1 MIYTSTFQ
9 VSLIEFWNPCFISF
23 LYWRV
28 LNDPKMISEEN
39 MPQPWVPSP
48 ESSSLCHLA
57 EKPSIFLAEDSGGA
71 NGMFATNF
79 QVTHALQEG
88 KVSTCQKYSKDG
100 RWPGCTGFEGITH
113 SLAVAS
119 DNKHRHYNA
128 LKLGVPSG
136 LGENASRAALSGP
149 RNLHPCSM
157 SPVMGWHTL
166 PCRSIRGQAW
176 ASTWLQLSK
185 QQEISCYH
193 WDLQV
198 SAWKQ
203 GHVIITVSL
212 FLRVLNVVHA

>member
-1 MIYTSTFQ
+1 
-9 VSLIEFWNPCFISF
+9 
-23 LYWRV
+23 
-28 LNDPKMISEEN
+28 MISEEN
-39 MPQPWVPSP
+39 MPQPWVPSA

-71 NGMFATNF
+71 NGMFAINF

-119 DNKHRHYNA
+119 DNKHRRYNA

-157 SPVMGWHTL
+157 SPVMG
-166 PCRSIRGQAW
+166 
-176 ASTWLQLSK
+176 
-185 QQEISCYH
+185 
-193 WDLQV
+193 
-198 SAWKQ
+198 
-203 GHVIITVSL
+203 
-212 FLRVLNVVHA
+212 